1 MQKTLAMR
9 LLEGKGVQYEAVT
22 YPSSER
28 DATVVA
34 KHLGVPAA
42 QVFKTLVVLRE
53 IGKPLLAMIPANRQL
68 DLKKTAKAVGEKK
81 LQMASHDEAEKLT
94 RLQVGGISPLML
106 LNRGFEM
113 ILDENAQAFAA
124 IYLSAGK
131 KGINL
136 RVPVEGLLKVT
147 GARILD
153 IAGSEGTDPSPAG

>member
-9 LLEGKGVQYEAVT
+9 LLEGKNVDYEAVT

-28 DATVVA
+28 DATVA
-34 KHLGVPAA
+34 AEHLGVPAA

-53 IGKPLLAMIPANRQL
+53 LGKPLLAMIPADRQL
-68 DLKKTAKAVGEKK
+68 DLKKMAKGIGEKK

-113 ILDENAQAFAA
+113 ILDENARAFDA

-136 RVPVEGLLKVT
+136 KVPVDGLLQVT
-147 GARILD
+147 GARVLD
-153 IAGSEGTDPSPAG
+153 VAAVQGDESQR